1 MGCGGG
7 RDVQEGGDIC
17 IHIPD
22 SFCGTAETNTTLQS
36 NYTPL
41 KIIKKKIKV
50 IVKQFHSTKNNK
62 WKKVIK
68 ENKRN
73 IHQDRL
79 LWFIKQNFKSERIE
93 IIQSIY
99 IPWP

>member
-1 MGCGGG
+1 M
-7 RDVQEGGDIC
+7 
-17 IHIPD
+17 
-22 SFCGTAETNTTLQS
+22 
-36 NYTPL
+36 
-41 KIIKKKIKV
+41 K
-50 IVKQFHSTKNNK
+50 
-62 WKKVIK
+62 KKVIK

-99 IPWP
+99 IYLDHSGIKLEINNRKTAVKFSNTCALPNTSK